1 MIRMFLFVLALL
13 ACSGVQANEASVKKI
28 LEKNYPQLGKI
39 DQVEKAHILGLYE
52 VVSDGHLFY
61 TDEKAKYLINGSI
74 FELKSMRNLTDE
86 RARVLFAV
94 DFNAL
99 PLELA
104 VKMVKGNGK
113 RKLAYFADPNCGYC
127 KKLEAELLHVD
138 NVTLYRFLYPI
149 FQGSDEKVHNIL
161 CSKDPSK
168 TWEDWM
174 TNAVQPAVATCDD
187 GGRTQKVVA
196 LGKKMNVTGTPTLI
210 FANGQ
215 LNPGYLPAED
225 LEKALD
231 EATPK
236 EDPGSAGSKKL

>member
-1 MIRMFLFVLALL
+1 MIRPFLFLFALL
-13 ACSGVQANEASVKKI
+13 AFSSAQANEAGVKRI

-39 DQVEKAHILGLYE
+39 EKVEKAHILGLYE

-61 TDEKAKYLINGSI
+61 TDEKAQYLINGNI

-86 RARVLFAV
+86 RAKILFAV

-104 VKMVKGNGK
+104 VKEVKGNGQ
-113 RKLAYFADPNCGYC
+113 RKLAFFADPNCHYC
-127 KKLEAELLHVD
+127 KQLESELLHVD
-138 NVTLYRFLYPI
+138 NVTLYRFLFPI
-149 FQGSDEKVHNIL
+149 FQGSDEKVRNIL

-174 TNAVQPAVATCDD
+174 NNAVQPASASCDD
-187 GGRTQKVVA
+187 GGRTEKVVA
-196 LGKKMNVTGTPTLI
+196 LARKMNVTGTPTLI
-210 FANGQ
+210 FASGQ
-215 LNPGYLPAED
+215 LNPGYLPAEE

-231 EATPK
+231 EPAPK
-236 EDPGSAGSKKL
+236 KGASSK